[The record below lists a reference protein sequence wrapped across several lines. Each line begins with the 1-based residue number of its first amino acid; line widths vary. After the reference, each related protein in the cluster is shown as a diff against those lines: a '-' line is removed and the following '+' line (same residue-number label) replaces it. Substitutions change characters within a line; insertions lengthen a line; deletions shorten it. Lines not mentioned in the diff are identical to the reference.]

1 MLELAVVAFTTFFIT
16 IGPVDVAFVFAALS
30 SSAPPAQRRV
40 MAIRGTGVAT
50 LILLPFVFFG
60 ESALGWMGISL
71 AALQTA
77 GGILLFLIGVDMVF
91 ARNSGGVSA
100 TAEETREARG
110 RADIS
115 VFPLATPLLAGPG
128 AMGAAILMMS
138 RAGGER
144 LEQAIVLLAL
154 LAVLA
159 LTLGCLLIANRI
171 QKWLGATG
179 AHVLTRVLGVL
190 LCALAVQ
197 FVFDGIAASDLV
209 PGGAPEFEVS
219 T

>member
-16 IGPVDVAFVFAALS
+16 IGPVDVAFVFAALTA
-30 SSAPPAQRRV
+30 SAPPAQRRL
-40 MAIRGTGVAT
+40 MAIRGTGIAT

-100 TAEETREARG
+100 TEEETQEARG
-110 RADIS
+110 GRT
-115 VFPLATPLLAGPG
+115 FPCFRWRRRCLQGLVPWGRPS
-128 AMGAAILMMS
+128 LMMS

-144 LEQAIVLLAL
+144 LEQLMVILAL
-154 LAVLA
+154 LAVLV
-159 LTLGCLLIANRI
+159 LTLGCLLVANRI
-171 QKWLGATG
+171 QKLLGATG
-179 AHVLTRVLGVL
+179 AHVLARVFGVL
-190 LCALAVQ
+190 LCARSPYSL
-197 FVFDGIAASDLV
+197 F
-209 PGGAPEFEVS
+209 
-219 T
+219 